1 MYQLLQAIVNND
13 EKTSLRELLNRL
25 STSGQKIFLRN
36 DILRAFA
43 RYCQQSQKPAYFYHS
58 SSLGKLI
65 HHTHEI
71 LWDEN
76 IWFVVRPWI
85 ASQQVWRLSAD
96 LTNFEP
102 VAPQALLDVRDRL
115 VNRYQ
120 PQILEID
127 FHPFYKDAP
136 TIDDPRNIGQGVR
149 FLNRYLCNQLFT
161 DSQYWLEALFQVLHW
176 HQYNG
181 ISLLINDHI
190 HSGTQLFQ
198 QVKQALRFV
207 SQQPPD
213 KPYEEFHNELQKLG
227 FEPGWGNTASR
238 VCETLELFKRL
249 IDTPEPAILEAFVAH
264 IPAIF
269 RIVLI
274 SVHGWVGQEGVLGR
288 TETAGQV
295 VYVLNQARYLENK
308 LWEDIKLAGLDFL
321 GIQPQV
327 IILTR
332 LIPNC
337 QGTLCN
343 QRIEKVEDTEN
354 AWILRVPFQEFN
366 PKVTHNWISKF
377 EIWPY
382 LETFATDAESQLL
395 ALLGGHPNLIIGNHS
410 DGNLVAF
417 FLARRLKVPHC
428 NIAHSLEK
436 PKYLFSDLYWQ
447 ELEEPYHFSVQF
459 IADLICMNAADF
471 IVTSSYQEIVGTPDM
486 VGQYESYKCFTMPHL
501 YHVVDGID
509 LCSPKFNLVPPGVEE
524 NIFFPYTQIESRDPQ
539 AHAQV
544 QNLLFT
550 DDKPYIL
557 GHLDDPSKR
566 PLFAVAP
573 INSIKNLTGLAEC
586 FGKSLAL
593 QECCNLILIV
603 NKLHPDDATNEE
615 EAREIEKFHDVFNK
629 YDFHGHIRWLGMC
642 PNRLELGEAYR
653 VIADCRGIFVHFAR
667 FEPFGLTILE
677 AMISGLPTFTTQF
690 GGSSEIIQ
698 DGVNG
703 FHINP
708 TDLEGTARKILHF
721 INQCDAHPQFWQDI
735 SQQAVTRVRH
745 QYNWELHAKQLLS
758 LAKTYGFWNYVSRNN
773 REALLC
779 YIDNLFDSLY
789 QPRVQQILEQH
800 MRY

>member
-1 MYQLLQAIVNND
+1 MYQLLQAVLNSD

-25 STSGQKIFLRN
+25 STSDKQYFLRN
-36 DILRAFA
+36 DILQVFA
-43 RYCQQSQKPAYFYHS
+43 SYCQQSQKPAYFYHS
-58 SSLGKLI
+58 SSLGKFI

-71 LWDEN
+71 LLEEN

-85 ASQQVWRLSAD
+85 ASQEIWRITAD
-96 LTNFEP
+96 LTSLEQMTS
-102 VAPQALLDVRDRL
+102 QALLDLRDRL

-127 FHPFYKDAP
+127 FRPFYEGAP
-136 TIDDPRNIGQGVR
+136 AIDDPRNIGQGVG
-149 FLNRYLCNQLFT
+149 FLNRYLCDKLFT

-176 HQYNG
+176 HQYND
-181 ISLLINDHI
+181 ISLLINDRI
-190 HSGTQLFQ
+190 HSGAQLFQ

-207 SQQPPD
+207 SQQPAN
-213 KPYEEFHNELQKLG
+213 KPYAELHGELQKLG

-238 VCETLELFKRL
+238 VCETLELFNRL
-249 IDTPEPAILEAFVAH
+249 IEAPEPAILEAFVAR

-274 SVHGWVGQEGVLGR
+274 SIHGWVGQEGVLGR
-288 TETAGQV
+288 TETTGQV
-295 VYVLNQARYLENK
+295 VYVLNQARCLENK

-343 QRIEKVEDTEN
+343 QRIEKVKDTEN

-382 LETFATDAESQLL
+382 LETFAIDAESQLL
-395 ALLGGHPNLIIGNHS
+395 AHLRGHPNLIIGNHS

-417 FLARRLKVPHC
+417 LLARRLKVPHC

-436 PKYLFSDLYWQ
+436 SKHPFSDLYWQ
-447 ELEEPYHFSVQF
+447 ELEEQYHFSVQF
-459 IADLICMNAADF
+459 TADLISMNAADF
-471 IVTSSYQEIVGTPDM
+471 IITSSYQEIMGTPDT

-509 LCSPKFNLVPPGVEE
+509 LCSPKFNLVPPGVNE
-524 NIFFPYTQIESRDPQ
+524 NIFFPYTQVENRDPG
-539 AHAQV
+539 ARTRV

-550 DDKPYIL
+550 DENPDIFGY
-557 GHLDDPSKR
+557 LDNPSKR
-566 PLFAVAP
+566 PIFAVAP
-573 INSIKNLTGLAEC
+573 IDSTKNLTGLAEC
-586 FGKSLAL
+586 FGKSQAL

-603 NKLHPDDATNEE
+603 SKLHSDEATNQE
-615 EAREIEKFHDVFNK
+615 EAREIEKFYDIFNK
-629 YDFHGHIRWLGMC
+629 YHLHGHIRWLGMR
-642 PNRLELGEAYR
+642 PTRLELGEAYR

-667 FEPFGLTILE
+667 FEAFGLTILE

-708 TDLEGTARKILHF
+708 TDLEGTAKKILHF
-721 INQCDAHPQFWQDI
+721 INQCHAHPQFWQDI
-735 SQQAVTRVRH
+735 SEQAVTRIRN

-773 REALLC
+773 REALLH
-779 YIDNLFDSLY
+779 YLEVLFYSIY
-789 QPRVQQILEQH
+789 QPRVEKILEQH
-800 MRY
+800 MHR